1 MPGVRPRFARHKEDS
16 MLLRCFHQSD
26 FDRDWSNY
34 LSRGPRNQAEF
45 EAATQF
51 ILGHFTTTNFL
62 SRILEHGLM
71 PDEHKDR
78 AVDDNVPSDSTC
90 VYLATT
96 YDRFYINRATRYHG
110 GEPISIEVRVDK
122 TALLADEGQLS
133 PRDLATLDPEEAL
146 YVSMCGGAC
155 KHRGT
160 VPLKN
165 ILSICDAYG
174 SIIYPAEPDI

>member
-1 MPGVRPRFARHKEDS
+1 

-26 FDRDWSNY
+26 FDRNWSNY
-34 LSRGPRNQAEF
+34 LSRCPRNRAEF
-45 EAATQF
+45 DAAIQF
-51 ILGHFTTTNFL
+51 ILGHFTTTTFL
-62 SRILEHGLM
+62 SKILKYGLM
-71 PDEHKDR
+71 PDEHKER
-78 AVDDNVPSDSTC
+78 AIDDNVPSDSTS

-96 YDRFYINRATRYHG
+96 YDRYYMNRATCHHG

-133 PRDLATLDPEEAL
+133 PQHLATLDPEEAL
-146 YVSMCGGAC
+146 YVSMYGGAC

-160 VPLKN
+160 VPLKD

-174 SIIYPAEPDI
+174 TIIYPAEPDI